1 MPKTSKWLRKWR
13 LRVRWLFRRFLQWRL
28 QHISDRQLVIGVSV
42 LLGLGVGL
50 VASFLLFTTRWIS
63 SLLAEAPFGWM
74 SSLYFIFPIIG
85 ILLVRTYVRLWFH
98 GKFQKGMA
106 YVLYGISKRK
116 GDFEG
121 YHRYAHVLTSAVTVG
136 LGGSAGLEAP
146 TVLTGASW
154 GGFFARLFHL
164 DSAYRVIL
172 AACGA
177 AAGIAAVFGTPIG
190 GVVFALEVL
199 MANVH
204 ANFIV
209 PLLISATAS
218 TLISKILVEH
228 ELLTPRG
235 GLPLF
240 DYVHLPFLV
249 LLGIFCG
256 MVAAYFMWMSKKMT
270 QWELRKKQ
278 YKDRLF
284 LEEIFLLGALI
295 LFLPPLYGEG
305 FEWLDAMINR
315 HEMEYLQRSWW
326 GQWLPPGWG
335 IALLVFLVLLLKPL
349 ATWLTIASG
358 GNGGAFAPTLF
369 LGGTTGYLMAYL
381 ANHVLHFPVEL
392 PVVMFTLI
400 GMAASMAAY
409 FHAPLTA
416 IFMIAELSG
425 GYRYFVPLMLI
436 TAIAYATKVIFQP
449 ESPIQSEAQKIG
461 AYLPAD
467 KDKAILNSIAIR
479 QVLERDCVPLPYEG
493 TLRELVDAI
502 TRSRRNIFPVVD
514 KEGYL
519 KGLILLD
526 DVRGIIFKPEIYDK
540 VLIADLVHVPPAVV
554 DIRES
559 MEEVMDKF
567 DTTDAWNLPV
577 TEEGK
582 YRGFLSKSNILS
594 VYRKKLRWQIQHFG

>member
-1 MPKTSKWLRKWR
+1 
-13 LRVRWLFRRFLQWRL
+13 L

>member
-1 MPKTSKWLRKWR
+1 MPKDSKWLRRWR
-13 LRVRWLFRRFLQWRL
+13 LQMQWMLRRFLQWRL
-28 QHISDRQLVIGVSV
+28 QHISDRQLIIGVSV

-63 SLLAEAPFGWM
+63 SLLAETPFGWI
-74 SSLYFIFPIIG
+74 SSLYFVFPVIG
-85 ILLVRTYVRLWFH
+85 ILLVRAYVRLWFR
-98 GKFQKGMA
+98 GKLQKGMA
-106 YVLYGISKRK
+106 YVLYGISKRQ

-154 GGFFARLFHL
+154 GGFFARLFRL
-164 DSAYRVIL
+164 DVAYRVIL

-190 GVVFALEVL
+190 GVIFALEVL

-209 PLLISATAS
+209 PLLISATSS
-218 TLISKILVEH
+218 TLISKMLVEH
-228 ELLTPRG
+228 ELLTPRE
-235 GLPLF
+235 GLPSF

-256 MVAAYFMWMSKKMT
+256 MIAAYFMWMSKKMT
-270 QWELRKKQ
+270 QWELREKKNEG
-278 YKDRLF
+278 RLF
-284 LEEIFLLGALI
+284 LEELFLLGALI
-295 LFLPPLYGEG
+295 LLLPPLYGEG
-305 FEWLDAMINR
+305 FEWLDAMINH
-315 HEMEYLQRSWW
+315 HEMEFLRRSWW
-326 GQWLPPGWG
+326 GQWLPPEWG
-335 IALLVFLVLLLKPL
+335 IALLMFLVLLLKPL
-349 ATWLTIASG
+349 ATWLTISSG

-369 LGGTTGYLMAYL
+369 LGGTAGYLMAYL
-381 ANHVLHFPVEL
+381 ANHILHLPVEL
-392 PVVMFTLI
+392 PVTMFTLI

-449 ESPIQSEAQKIG
+449 ESAIQAAAQKIG

-467 KDKAILNSIAIR
+467 KDKAILNNIAIKH
-479 QVLERDCVPLPYEG
+479 VLERDCVPVPYEG
-493 TLRELVDAI
+493 TLRDLVEAI
-502 TRSRRNIFPVVD
+502 ARSRRNIFPVVD

-519 KGLILLD
+519 KGVILLD
-526 DVRGIIFKPEIYDK
+526 DVRNIIFKPELYDK
-540 VLIADLVHVPPAVV
+540 TLIADLVHAPPAVV
-554 DIRES
+554 DMRES
-559 MEEVMDKF
+559 MEEVMEKF
-567 DTTDAWNLPV
+567 DATGAWNLPV
-577 TEEGK
+577 VDEGR

-594 VYRKKLRWQIQHFG
+594 VYRKRLRWQIEHFG

>member
-1 MPKTSKWLRKWR
+1 MRKWR

-249 LLGIFCG
+249 ILGIFCG

-479 QVLERDCVPLPYEG
+479 QVLERDCVPVPYEG

-540 VLIADLVHVPPAVV
+540 VLIADLVHAPPAVV

-567 DTTDAWNLPV
+567 DITGAWNLPV
-577 TEEGK
+577 TEAGK